1 MRFLLPSQSF
11 LKLIRVDGCN
21 SSANRFTA
29 ANHIESVSAMHNP
42 TQTATIEKQ
51 WRCADTCQ
59 RDDAFLNAVKRNR
72 SGYGPD
78 TPSAFHT
85 GEIWKKVVDQVA
97 RQLCDGM
104 SSSVLRMVHSG
115 LF

>member
-1 MRFLLPSQSF
+1 LPRQSF

-29 ANHIESVSAMHNP
+29 ANHIESVLPMHNP
-42 TQTATIEKQ
+42 TQAATIEKQ
-51 WRCADTCQ
+51 WRCADTCP
-59 RDDAFLNAVKRNR
+59 RDDAYLNAVKRNR

-78 TPSAFHT
+78 TPSAFHA

-104 SSSVLRMVHSG
+104 SSSVLCMAHSG

>member
-1 MRFLLPSQSF
+1 
-11 LKLIRVDGCN
+11 
-21 SSANRFTA
+21 
-29 ANHIESVSAMHNP
+29 MHNP

-51 WRCADTCQ
+51 WRCADTCP
-59 RDDAFLNAVKRNR
+59 RDDAYLNAVKRNR
-72 SGYGPD
+72 SGYGAD

-85 GEIWKKVVDQVA
+85 GEIWQKVVDQVA